1 MAGPSTRE
9 ASPRGNA
16 PAGTSGVH
24 TSVLA
29 IVVLLLLG
37 LALRL
42 IIAYVL
48 VPGSGFPSDLGSFRG
63 WSSQLVAQGPIG
75 FYDRAGFLDYPPVYL
90 IFLWVQG
97 LIFSPFGGIDDQSIK
112 LIPIFTDLALAWV
125 VFVMT
130 QELGASRRRAVC
142 AAAIVLFNPITWFN
156 SAIWGQADV
165 VGSLFMLLGLRELLR
180 DRRELAAALAVVA
193 ALTKIQLGILGV
205 LVGFVI
211 LRRSLAPREGR
222 PDPGRVLTSIA
233 SGLAAGALVC
243 LPFTGLDFVGL
254 AGRLATPQGLLTLPA
269 GLIAGL
275 GVYLLVMRSELVSA
289 ANRELAAAA
298 AAAATVMGFAA
309 MAFGSIAN
317 HIIDTFGEYP
327 YLTLNA
333 YNPWA
338 LVGYGTG
345 GAMDQSLGWIH
356 DALVYDNGAAQP
368 YFSVGPFSA
377 RVLVVMAVA
386 ILVLV
391 AVAAVAW
398 THAGATDR
406 AEAPGPSEGGAGA
419 APAAAPLESE
429 PWTASAPGK
438 PPFSLPSE
446 LRAVAIG
453 CTVAVVA
460 ILFLLAGQPIG
471 GLPAWIVGDGF
482 LVAIM
487 VGVSA
492 WAAWRDDRLSI
503 AVALAI
509 LAIAFFVVP
518 TRAHERYLFPFFAV
532 GAILLAVSW
541 RWSVA
546 YAALAVVN
554 AANLLAVLVE
564 YQGIPGVQGA
574 PGVAGPISGLLGD
587 WGNFLKSAEWAG
599 LIWPIALSGVVT
611 GLALLWALTQMR
623 TRAVRMLAWELARA
637 GGEPG
642 PQRLWPGPLMG
653 PQALAGPG
661 WASEGAARRAQFRPD
676 SRPDSRPEPEMKWAA
691 EAPAGGGTPASGAPS
706 GEGAS
711 GGEMAVYDD
720 YEGYDEP
727 AGEEPEFVPGFV
739 MSAWRWLSRSSTMPD
754 RSASLA
760 TEPKGRFDKLDL
772 WVVVA
777 LVIVILSMR
786 VYRLDEPDQMY
797 FDEVYHARTATEF
810 LQDWRYG
817 IRHDIYEW
825 THPMLAKYAIAG
837 GLVLFS
843 DDKVTATSNLD
854 VPVKDAVVE
863 PRILPDDS
871 GSPTDPR
878 SNPDARL
885 GDRLYVATGTEVIA
899 YDLQT
904 RAVEATYQIPGAS
917 ALSIAADT
925 GDLYVGTS
933 DGRIWRIDMFQLDD
947 VRLGAASAPT
957 PPTELSTQTGFPI
970 VKIYA
975 DSPPLILAVDATGT
989 IVSTDG
995 TGKILARETLD
1006 GAADFAPL
1014 SSTTTAVVRTPTSI
1028 PAASLSAEAKAIAS
1042 AVGMTAEDVEAALS
1056 SPANSGLDTVIDL
1069 GILSDDQI
1077 SALQTLIDASQLP
1090 GIAIRSDDPEVVVAY
1105 GDGVGI
1111 MDVRTLAVTSTINTA
1126 SVVRTPTASQSMD
1139 VSAEA
1144 QTIASTVGEDPSQ
1157 VETELNA
1164 AAGSAVEQPIDL
1176 GTLTP
1181 GEISSLQQFIA
1192 DGQLPGIAIRDH
1204 PATSIAIDSTMR
1216 NATTQEWY
1224 VAVGSSI
1231 LLIDVNDSGDATI
1244 SADPDQEL
1252 SVMPG
1257 PVTKVVF
1264 DSATQITQALGQ
1276 TPDGSGWTVYAIESN
1291 GNAVFSDAKLPFDP
1305 VAIGADSTPDQPNT
1319 DRQDLLAVASNG
1331 DMAQVDIGQFAFAWR
1346 IVGVLFGA
1354 LMAVCLYLLARLL
1367 FRRRSVG
1374 VLVALFSCVDG
1385 MFFAQS
1391 RIAMNDTYVGGFL
1404 LLAYLIF
1411 AYIWLGAKNDRRSWL
1426 TFWIGM
1432 PLVGLVLG
1440 LALASKWVALYAI
1453 ASIGI
1458 LIFIRSALGRLLT
1471 IMGLVAGTGILGWNA
1486 IAEMQT
1492 LPGTGN
1498 VAALLLT
1505 LGLGLA
1511 VLVGGVWYAMVRART
1526 TPDRVLFVAVG
1537 ALISLPIFYWAM
1549 RYYPSPDQN
1558 GGPDYTFFLI
1568 MLMATAV
1575 AAAVNAYHPI
1585 AWTKQEFWFA
1595 VVAPLGIGV
1604 VAGLG
1609 WLIVGILD
1617 FVPLQ
1622 GILFYVASRG
1632 IAGGL
1637 VLAPVIAFGF
1647 WLVGKKGF
1655 GPLAVPPSPDDPA
1668 SFAEPPAPA
1677 PEGWLRLGSGFGLPA
1692 AWMVASLLILPLVVY
1707 VALYIPWAVPWHQE
1721 TADSGPLPILMCWN
1735 TVTTDANTYCTNA
1748 WPPGHTGQ
1756 TLMQLTEQMY
1766 AYHNDL
1772 RAQHAASSPWWA
1784 WPLDLKPVWF
1794 ESVSYGPDIGSWIHD
1809 GGNPV
1814 LWWLAI
1820 PGMAFVCWQAFKRR
1834 SLGLA
1839 LIAMAFLWQWLSW
1852 ARIDRAAFQYHFYT
1866 ALPFFLLG
1874 LAYFLAEL
1882 WHGPSRRTW
1891 LLARAAAVG
1900 AAMVPAV
1907 LWIAKYPLCTLARV
1921 DVTNY
1926 FGNTACGSVTGT
1938 LTVEARIFLIALVLL
1953 GALAVLALTLI
1964 RLERRSPE
1972 QNDED
1977 RSWIIQLVFP
1987 VAVAGALILWLG
1999 ANGPRDVIFQAAL
2012 PPDLLALVMAVLGVC
2027 LGILAITARDS
2038 RRLVLGICIFAVVA
2052 FALLYPDLSALPM
2065 PNLLLNV
2072 YDAILPTWFYGFQFA
2087 DNLQASQTV
2096 QLIGGAALIVSVA
2109 ALGVA
2114 LMAGYVAWG
2123 QRVVAGY
2130 RRHQRLLAGP
2140 GAEDG
2145 GAGHSAGEPADGAAA
2160 GAAAE
2165 PADAPDEA
2173 PTS

>member
-16 PAGTSGVH
+16 AAGTNGVE

-37 LALRL
+37 LTLRL

-48 VPGSGFPSDLGSFRG
+48 LPGSGFPNDLGSFRG
-63 WSSQLVAQGPIG
+63 WSSQLVAQGPVG

-90 IFLWVQG
+90 LFLWVQG

-125 VFVMT
+125 VFVT
-130 QELGASRRRAVC
+130 AHELGASRWRSVG

-165 VGSLFMLLGLRELLR
+165 VGAFFMLLGLRELLR
-180 DRRELAAALAVVA
+180 DRRELAAVFAVVA
-193 ALTKIQLGILGV
+193 AMTKMQLGILGV

-222 PDPGRVLTSIA
+222 PDPERVLTSMA
-233 SGLAAGALVC
+233 SGLATGALVC

-254 AGRLATPQGLLTLPA
+254 AARLTTPQGLLALPA

-275 GVYLLVMRSELVSA
+275 GVYLLVRRSDLVSA
-289 ANRELAAAA
+289 ATRELAAAA
-298 AAAATVMGFAA
+298 AGAATVVGFAA
-309 MAFGSIAN
+309 MAFGSIAS
-317 HIIDTFGEYP
+317 HIINTFGEYP

-338 LVGYGTG
+338 LVGTGTG
-345 GAMDQSLGWIH
+345 GAMDQTLGWIH
-356 DALVYDNGAAQP
+356 DVLVYANGAAQP
-368 YFSVGPFSA
+368 YFSVGPFSTH
-377 RVLVVMAVA
+377 VVIAMAVTV
-386 ILVLV
+386 LVLV

-398 THAGATDR
+398 ARARATDPG
-406 AEAPGPSEGGAGA
+406 AEQVQAYAAAAA
-419 APAAAPLESE
+419 APATDQLESE
-429 PWTASAPGK
+429 APASEAAPSASGSRK
-438 PPFSLPSE
+438 PAFSLPSE
-446 LRAVAIG
+446 LRSLAVGCLVVVGAIV
-453 CTVAVVA
+453 C
-460 ILFLLAGQPIG
+460 LLAGQLSG
-471 GLPAWIVGDGF
+471 GLPAWVVGDGF

-487 VGVSA
+487 VGVGA

-546 YAALAVVN
+546 YVVLAVVN

-574 PGVAGPISGLLGD
+574 NGTAGPISGLLGD
-587 WGNFLKSAEWAG
+587 WGNFLKTAEWAG
-599 LIWPIALSGVVT
+599 VIWPIALSGVVT
-611 GLALLWALTQMR
+611 GLALLWAMAQMR
-623 TRAVRMLAWELARA
+623 PRAVAVLAWEAERA
-637 GGEPG
+637 GREPEH
-642 PQRLWPGPLMG
+642 LWSLTHMWPESGQVPVW
-653 PQALAGPG
+653 AAERAG
-661 WASEGAARRAQFRPD
+661 RRPE
-676 SRPDSRPEPEMKWAA
+676 PRPEPEVEPAA
-691 EAPAGGGTPASGAPS
+691 AGTLAGR
-706 GEGAS
+706 
-711 GGEMAVYDD
+711 EMAVSDETAGDETAGDETAGDVYDD
-720 YEGYDEP
+720 YESYDS
-727 AGEEPEFVPGFV
+727 ASGEQPEFVPGFV
-739 MSAWRWLSRSSTMPD
+739 MSAWRWLNRSGTMPD
-754 RSASLA
+754 RSAALS
-760 TEPKGRFDKLDL
+760 TEPKGHFDKLDL

-777 LVIVILSMR
+777 VVIVILSMR
-786 VYRLDEPDQMY
+786 VYRLDEPSQMY

-810 LQDWRYG
+810 LQDWQYG

-837 GLVLFS
+837 GLAVFS
-843 DDKVTATSNLD
+843 DDKVTATSSLG
-854 VPVKDAVVE
+854 VPVMDAVVQ
-863 PRILPDDS
+863 PRIAPDSADS
-871 GSPTDPR
+871 GTGPTDPR
-878 SNPDARL
+878 SNADARL

-917 ALSIAADT
+917 ALSIAGDT
-925 GDLYVGTS
+925 GDLFVGTS

-947 VRLGAASAPT
+947 VRLGAASKPAPAV
-957 PPTELSTQTGFPI
+957 ELSTQTGFPI

-975 DSPPLILAVDATGT
+975 DSPPLILAVDTTGT
-989 IVSTDG
+989 IVSLDG
-995 TGKILARETLD
+995 TGKILAREVVD

-1014 SSTTTAVVRTPTSI
+1014 TSTATVVVRTPTSS
-1028 PAASLSAEAKAIAS
+1028 PTATVSAEANAIAAALKIS
-1042 AVGMTAEDVEAALS
+1042 SDDVAAALS
-1056 SPANSGLDTVIDL
+1056 SPANSGLDTVLDL
-1069 GILSDDQI
+1069 GTLSQDQI
-1077 SALQTLIDASQLP
+1077 AALQTLIDAGQLP
-1090 GIAIRSDDPEVVVAY
+1090 DIAIRSDDPQVVVAY
-1105 GDGVGI
+1105 ASGVGI
-1111 MDVRTLAVTSTINTA
+1111 MDVRDLAVTSPI
-1126 SVVRTPTASQSMD
+1126 
-1139 VSAEA
+1139 
-1144 QTIASTVGEDPSQ
+1144 STNQ
-1157 VETELNA
+1157 
-1164 AAGSAVEQPIDL
+1164 
-1176 GTLTP
+1176 
-1181 GEISSLQQFIA
+1181 
-1192 DGQLPGIAIRDH
+1192 
-1204 PATSIAIDSTMR
+1204 PATSIAIDPAARSACV
-1216 NATTQEWY
+1216 NPPLPEWFVATG
-1224 VAVGSSI
+1224 ASI
-1231 LLIDVNDSGDATI
+1231 LLVDVNDAGTATI
-1244 SADPDQEL
+1244 AQDPCQQL

-1257 PVTKVVF
+1257 LITKVVF
-1264 DSATQITQALGQ
+1264 DGSTQDASALGR

-1291 GNAVFSDAKLPFDP
+1291 GNTVFSDAKLPFDP
-1305 VAIGADSTPDQPNT
+1305 VAIGVDATPDLPNT
-1319 DRQDLLAVASNG
+1319 DRQDLLAFAPNG

-1374 VLVALFSCVDG
+1374 LLVALFSCVDG

-1404 LLAYLIF
+1404 LLAYLLF

-1426 TFWIGM
+1426 AFWIGM

-1471 IMGLVAGTGILGWNA
+1471 ILGLVAGTGILGWNA

-1498 VAALLLT
+1498 VAALLLI

-1526 TPDRVLFVAVG
+1526 TPDKVLFVAV
-1537 ALISLPIFYWAM
+1537 AVLISLPIFYWGM
-1549 RYYPSPDQN
+1549 KFYPAPDQN

-1568 MLMATAV
+1568 MLVATAI

-1585 AWTKQEFWFA
+1585 AWSKQEFWFA
-1595 VVAPLGIGV
+1595 VFAPLGIGL
-1604 VAGLG
+1604 VAGVG
-1609 WLIVGILD
+1609 WLIVGVLD

-1622 GILFYVASRG
+1622 GILAYVASRG
-1632 IAGGL
+1632 IVGGIAA
-1637 VLAPVIAFGF
+1637 VPAIAFVF
-1647 WLVGKKGF
+1647 WLAGKLGF
-1655 GPLAVPPSPDDPA
+1655 GPLADPPSAENPSSFAGPPSP
-1668 SFAEPPAPA
+1668 APQ
-1677 PEGWLRLGSGFGLPA
+1677 GWLRLGSGFGLPA
-1692 AWMVASLLILPLVVY
+1692 AWMAVCLMILPLAVYIAVY
-1707 VALYIPWAVPWHQE
+1707 VPWAVPWQQE
-1721 TADSGPLPILMCWN
+1721 TPASGRLPILMCWN
-1735 TVTTDANTYCTNA
+1735 TDPATGACTNA
-1748 WPPGHTGQ
+1748 WPVGHTGQ

-1772 RAQHAASSPWWA
+1772 RATHAASSPWWA

-1794 ESVSYGPDIGSWIHD
+1794 ESVSYGPDVGSWIHD

-1839 LIAMAFLWQWLSW
+1839 LIAIAFFWQWLSW

-1891 LLARAAAVG
+1891 LLARIAAVA
-1900 AAMVPAV
+1900 AAMVPAA
-1907 LWIAKYPLCTLARV
+1907 LWIAKYPLCSLARV
-1921 DVTNY
+1921 DASNY

-1938 LTVEARIFLIALVLL
+1938 LTVEARIFLIALVLV

-1964 RLERRSPE
+1964 RLERCPPE
-1972 QNDED
+1972 ESEDD
-1977 RSWIIQLVFP
+1977 RSWIFQLILP

-1999 ANGPRDVIFQAAL
+1999 ANGPREVIFQAAL
-2012 PPDLLALVMAVLGVC
+2012 PPDLLALIMAVLGVC

-2087 DNLQASQTV
+2087 DNMQQSQSVAFISSASV
-2096 QLIGGAALIVSVA
+2096 LVSLAALA
-2109 ALGVA
+2109 VA
-2114 LMAGYVAWG
+2114 LMAGYAAWV

-2130 RRHQRLLAGP
+2130 RRHQLLIAGLGEGDAAGGESADEP
-2140 GAEDG
+2140 AAGAADKPVDKPVDGPAG
-2145 GAGHSAGEPADGAAA
+2145 GAADKPADGAADGAADGTA
-2160 GAAAE
+2160 GAAGA
-2165 PADAPDEA
+2165 
-2173 PTS
+2173 